1 MITLT
6 LRDTAIKIS
15 GEINKALVKH
25 INMAI
30 AKNRGKVSKRF
41 KNEVKGWLR
50 QSPEINSLLA
60 QGSPESL
67 NAVFG
72 LAPGA
77 GNSAVD
83 AIINSVV
90 DSMQI
95 KISKIS
101 PRYRG
106 EILFNFQENSL
117 GNILGLSEGHQ
128 ITLFGEDLHWLNW
141 LLTSGDAIVIK
152 GFSYE
157 PSKDGRSGGGT
168 MKVGG
173 SFRVPPEYAGVLG
186 NNFITRAFEGKDKEI
201 FNILTQLLV

>member
-6 LRDTAIKIS
+6 LLDTTIKITT
-15 GEINKALVKH
+15 EINKALVKQ
-25 INMAI
+25 INMTI

-60 QGSPESL
+60 QGAPESL

-72 LAPGA
+72 FTPGTA
-77 GNSAVD
+77 NSAVD

-90 DSMQI
+90 DSMEI
-95 KISKIS
+95 RISKIS

-117 GNILGLSEGHQ
+117 GNILGLSAGHQ
-128 ITLFGEDLHWLNW
+128 ITMFGEDLHWLKW
-141 LLTSGDAIVIK
+141 LITSGDAIIIK
-152 GFSYE
+152 GFHYE
-157 PSKDGRSGGGT
+157 PSSDGRSGGGT
-168 MKVGG
+168 MNVGG

-186 NNFITRAFEGKDKEI
+186 NNFITRALEGKDKEI
-201 FNILTQLLV
+201 INILTQLLV

>member
-60 QGSPESL
+60 QGS
-67 NAVFG
+67 
-72 LAPGA
+72 PGA